1 MTDKEYITS
10 IIASEVYLRFV
21 DAQIEET
28 IEIFNRI
35 SFEELSEIEHSK
47 GNDSSFHKMVNKFI
61 AFLTPYIASKV
72 AESFGDGCEED
83 ESEFSDFMK
92 AASIIKPLSSG
103 AYKDFTDDEIG
114 DFFEELNS
122 LSEEDI
128 AYINETYDKE
138 LGELIRIIF
147 EKRKAYYS
155 SLSAA
160 KRLTNDEQ
168 KTTEI
173 I

>member
-35 SFEELSEIEHSK
+35 SFDELLEIEHSK
-47 GNDSSFHKMVNKFI
+47 YNDSSFHKMANKFI
-61 AFLTPYIASKV
+61 VFLTPYIASKV
-72 AESFGDGCEED
+72 AAAFDGAREEVD
-83 ESEFSDFMK
+83 SEFSKEFSDFMK
-92 AASIIKPLSSG
+92 AASIIKTLSSG
-103 AYKDFTDDEIG
+103 AYKDFTDDEIS

-122 LSEEDI
+122 LSEADI
-128 AYINETYDKE
+128 RYISETYDKE
-138 LGELIRIIF
+138 LGELIKIIF
-147 EKRKAYYS
+147 EKRKAQYS

-160 KRLTNDEQ
+160 KRLTDTDE
-168 KTTEI
+168 
-173 I
+173 

>member
-1 MTDKEYITS
+1 MTDKEYIAS

-35 SFEELSEIEHSK
+35 SFDVLLEIEHSK
-47 GNDSSFHKMVNKFI
+47 YNDSSFHKMANKFI
-61 AFLTPYIASKV
+61 AFLTPYIARKITAAFDDASEEV
-72 AESFGDGCEED
+72 ESEFSE
-83 ESEFSDFMK
+83 EFSDFMK
-92 AASIIKPLSSG
+92 ASSIIRKLSSG
-103 AYKDFTDDEIG
+103 AYKDFTDDEIS

-122 LSEEDI
+122 LSEADI
-128 AYINETYDKE
+128 RYISETYDKE

-155 SLSAA
+155 SLPAA
-160 KRLTNDEQ
+160 KRLMGIDE
-168 KTTEI
+168 
-173 I
+173 